1 MNEITMGDSYQEIH
15 RARLERLKTLIGEEF
30 PSEKFQVHFE
40 PLISV
45 SCISSGRAKERV
57 PRIVLSPSDEFMQD
71 LDSDFDSVFTEA
83 IRMARYIL
91 ENPPFLGRNFRGTIV
106 LGHGGVTFKKR
117 STT

>member
-1 MNEITMGDSYQEIH
+1 MGDSYQKIH

-45 SCISSGRAKERV
+45 SRIGSGRAKERV
-57 PRIVLSPSDEFMQD
+57 PRIELSPNDEFMQN
-71 LDSDFDSVFTEA
+71 LDSDFDSVCTEA
-83 IRMARYIL
+83 IRMARDIL
-91 ENPPFLGRNFRGTIV
+91 ENPPFRARNFQGTIV
-106 LGHGGVTFKKR
+106 LDHGGVTFKKR